1 MSTKESRRAFLKLLG
16 LGGIT
21 LSGLTQANEPGD
33 LAILSLALTAEQLAT
48 AAYNKAVAARHFTG
62 PLKTYL
68 EQALRQEAEHV
79 KAIAKAIRALEGRVP
94 DEPKFT
100 FNQGAFENP
109 LLLLRLLNTLEEA
122 FVGAYLGALPLLR
135 DKSLVAVAGSILGV
149 EAGHRVLI
157 REARLAFRDP
167 TVTGVRAANDREF
180 EQALSPDQARAA
192 LTPFLPR

>member
-1 MSTKESRRAFLKLLG
+1 MNTKRSRRAFLKLLG
-16 LGGIT
+16 LGGVA
-21 LSGLTQANEPGD
+21 LSASAQASGSDD

-48 AAYNKAVAARHFTG
+48 AAYSKAVAAKPFTG

-68 EQALRQEAEHV
+68 EQALQQESEHV
-79 KAIAKAIRALEGRVP
+79 NAIRKAIRALGGRVP

-100 FNQGAFENP
+100 FSQGVFENP

-122 FVGAYLGALPLLR
+122 FVGAYLGALPLLK

-167 TVTGVRAANDREF
+167 TVTGVRAANDRDF
-180 EQALSPDQARAA
+180 EQALSPEQAKAA